1 MDFEH
6 VNVKLYVDGDES
18 VLEPLVPVF
27 HRWIVEKPFEELLLD
42 VADYRHVYAGPGVV
56 LIGHQANYSVDNTS
70 NELGVLY
77 NRKTTF
83 GGSNQDRLRQATRA
97 ALTACQRLEAE
108 PNLAGKIRFGQNRL
122 EIVVNDRLLAPNV
135 PETKAA
141 FEPELKTFCAVLFG
155 GEKYSA
161 SYEEDPG
168 KRFGVTLRTA
178 QPIPADR
185 LLSNL
190 AS

>member
-18 VLEPLVPVF
+18 VLEPLVPIF

-42 VADYRHVYAGPGVV
+42 VADYRHVYAGPGVI
-56 LIGHQANYSVDNTS
+56 LIGHEANYSVDNTN

-77 NRKTTF
+77 NRKATF
-83 GGSNQDRLRQATRA
+83 DGSNQDRLRQATRA
-97 ALTACQRLEAE
+97 ALTACQKLETE
-108 PNLAGKIRFGQNRL
+108 PKLGGKLRFGQNRI
-122 EIVVNDRLLAPNV
+122 EIFVNDRLLAPNV
-135 PETKAA
+135 PETRAA
-141 FEPELKTFCAVLFG
+141 FEPELKAFSARLFG

-161 SYEEDPG
+161 SYQQDSR
-168 KRFGVTLRTA
+168 KRFGVTLLTA

>member
-56 LIGHQANYSVDNTS
+56 LIGHEANYSVDNTN

-77 NRKTTF
+77 NRKTTYD
-83 GGSNQDRLRQATRA
+83 GSNQDRLRQATRA
-97 ALTACQRLEAE
+97 ALTVCQRLEAE
-108 PNLAGKIRFGQNRL
+108 PTLGGKIRFSGNRI

-141 FEPELKTFCAVLFG
+141 FEPELKSFCAKLFG
-155 GEKYSA
+155 GEKYSV
-161 SYEEDPG
+161 SYEEDAR
-168 KRFGVTLRTA
+168 KRFGVTLRTS
-178 QPIPADR
+178 QPIPADG